1 MLRSV
6 TFDDPVRTLQQL
18 PGVGTSDELR
28 AELSVRG
35 SPFRQ
40 VGLVLDEV
48 KSRLLVHTVRGV
60 EQTGSVA
67 LLNADLLD
75 AATLTPG
82 AGPQRFGNT
91 VGAELGIRTRA
102 GRHDGFHGRAM
113 ASAIAAT
120 GYVEG
125 PIGSDRVTF
134 IAGLR
139 RSYASWIVRR
149 IDPDVSGT
157 FEFTDGQAK
166 LDARLGTRQ
175 SLSAGLL
182 AGTSA
187 YDERGRRTS
196 AECARSRQER
206 DRDGH
211 AGVAGADRLAVD
223 RAATRRRDLQP
234 LSQRESR
241 RAAARQR
248 HRARVAVAIDRRV
261 GADAVG
267 VDGRRRHRSRRSPVA
282 ARRWSIDP
290 DTRLPLSDVVAP
302 WHADTGRRTSCTRA
316 GHRTAASPSRVAF
329 AAIASSISR
338 PSSVAGRRRRWRCR
352 ATSR

>member
-18 PGVGTSDELR
+18 PGVATSDELR

-91 VGAELGIRTRA
+91 VGAELGIRTRSGKA
-102 GRHDGFHGRAM
+102 DGFHGRAM

-120 GYVEG
+120 GFIEG
-125 PIGSDRVTF
+125 PVGTDRVTF
-134 IAGLR
+134 IAGVR
-139 RSYASWIVRR
+139 RSYASWIVRK

-157 FEFTDGQAK
+157 FEFTDAQAK
-166 LDARLGTRQ
+166 VDARLTARQ
-175 SLSAGLL
+175 SLSLGLL
-182 AGTSA
+182 AGSSA
-187 YDERGRRTS
+187 YDERGRRTNANALDVGENETAMGTLAWQAQLGSTGSCGNASRASRAGTATRTPTRSPSTTAPSTSGSRGRSSSGRPRRRCRWTPPRRSS
-196 AECARSRQER
+196 ASP
-206 DRDGH
+206 
-211 AGVAGADRLAVD
+211 AGA
-223 RAATRRRDLQP
+223 
-234 LSQRESR
+234 
-241 RAAARQR
+241 
-248 HRARVAVAIDRRV
+248 
-261 GADAVG
+261 
-267 VDGRRRHRSRRSPVA
+267 
-282 ARRWSIDP
+282 
-290 DTRLPLSDVVAP
+290 
-302 WHADTGRRTSCTRA
+302 
-316 GHRTAASPSRVAF
+316 
-329 AAIASSISR
+329 R
-338 PSSVAGRRRRWRCR
+338 PSSTTR
-352 ATSR
+352 